1 LNLPAASVDSF
12 NTRLLAH
19 KLGGRVAE
27 DIRVSFT
34 FLGVSPS
41 KGPGVAVGMSALMAL
56 LRQADGRNFVG
67 EFHGRVERHN
77 GDVVDLYQKSTS
89 PSEIIITN
97 SVIE

>member
-1 LNLPAASVDSF
+1 
-12 NTRLLAH
+12 
-19 KLGGRVAE
+19 
-27 DIRVSFT
+27 
-34 FLGVSPS
+34 
-41 KGPGVAVGMSALMAL
+41 

-89 PSEIIITN
+89 PSEIIFTN